1 MLMRPCLDC
10 GRPIPGTHKR
20 CALHAK
26 PGNRRGATTTER
38 GYGAA
43 HQRRARAVIAAHPWC
58 QECGTTE
65 NLTADHVTPIANGGD
80 PLGDLQVLCRS
91 CNSTR
96 GNTRGEGVPSRRE
109 TAPR

>member
-10 GRPIPGTHKR
+10 GRPIPPQFKR

-26 PGNRRGATTTER
+26 PGNRRDATTTER

-58 QECGTTE
+58 EECGSTHD
-65 NLTADHVTPIANGGD
+65 LTADHIIPLARRGN
-80 PLGDLQVLCRS
+80 PLGELRVLCRP
-91 CNSTR
+91 CNSRR
-96 GNTRGEGVPSRRE
+96 GAEL
-109 TAPR
+109 